1 MRSTFA
7 ALVTWLLLGAHQAAA
22 GGCAITGPR
31 ANLESDAI
39 DWTLVI
45 ASGQSCV
52 HGLRGGAMTLDNVR
66 ISAPPKNG
74 EALVQGYS
82 FVYRARADFKGEDSF
97 SVVMAGANRGI
108 RGTSTIRVLVSV
120 R

>member
-1 MRSTFA
+1 
-7 ALVTWLLLGAHQAAA
+7 
-22 GGCAITGPR
+22 
-31 ANLESDAI
+31 
-39 DWTLVI
+39 
-45 ASGQSCV
+45 
-52 HGLRGGAMTLDNVR
+52 MTLDNVR

-97 SVVMAGANRGI
+97 SVVVAGTNRGI
-108 RGTSTIRVLVSV
+108 RGASTIRVLVSV